1 VKTDLSDEEKRLIA
15 DALSN
20 NIEPPSELM
29 TKLFPGLAEK
39 FDVVKLDRAKVVTLE
54 YAGKRSE
61 AAILNQAS
69 PTDAGSPLQIE
80 RCFKGGSLTGETQ
93 LDLFKKA
100 KEGTDDNWQNLI
112 VQGDNLQFLK
122 TCYRNADPLIKDRVK
137 GKVKLI
143 YIDPPFGTGDEYGNG
158 EAQMSYTAK
167 LKGSEYIETL
177 RERIIFL
184 REILPS
190 DGCLVLRIDYHF
202 GHFIRVILDELFGRE
217 NFRNELVINRI
228 FKNVFGESKFIPTS
242 KDTVYVYSKS
252 DAFEYK
258 DVKVE
263 RDKSR
268 KSFWRHMDDSA
279 GIRHPQER
287 SVFGVVLYP
296 PQGKHFKYNQ
306 KAIDRMIQEERIR
319 LKCQKCGHIHNGP
332 NSEWDGCPI
341 CQEMK
346 PKLQY
351 LVKESTHINLQS
363 NWTDIPG
370 YSTSWN
376 YPTEN
381 SEQLLD
387 RVIKTCSV
395 DGALVIDVF
404 AGSGTT
410 AAVAEKLGRRWIVC
424 DFGKHA
430 IYTMQKRMLRI
441 GESKILGKDLKKNKK
456 YDKPPKPFCV
466 VSTGAYDFSRIMK
479 LRENKDAYIDFVL
492 GLFQSSRDEKDL
504 SGKYR
509 LTNIFGEKDGD
520 PVEVYPV
527 WDNEYLKNIR
537 IDEKYLKG
545 IILQSRGKLKSNY
558 YIITPET
565 CTLIGDTT
573 MKNSA
578 GNDVY
583 FKMLKFP
590 YKILEDVSRNFQ
602 IQQQPSS
609 QENVNNLI
617 NSTGFYF
624 NDDVEIEVERIKQ
637 GLKITR
643 FETKILDKQEKHLK
657 GLDGLAMLLVD
668 VDYDGKIFD
677 MDRTVFAKDI
687 SDDGMIK
694 MTGLTESVAVIA
706 IDKHGNESKALIIVT
721 TQVDRL
727 KAEGC

>member
-1 VKTDLSDEEKRLIA
+1 MVKTDLTEEEKKLIIE
-15 DALSN
+15 ALNN
-20 NIEPPSELM
+20 NIEPPAELM

-39 FDVVKLDRAKVVTLE
+39 FDVAKLDRAKIVTLE

-61 AAILNQAS
+61 AAILNQGS
-69 PTDAGSPLQIE
+69 PTDAGSPLQVE

-100 KEGTDDNWQNLI
+100 KSGTDDNWQNLI

-137 GKVKLI
+137 GKVKLFC
-143 YIDPPFGTGDEYGNG
+143 IDPPFATRSDFKGSGDEK
-158 EAQMSYTAK
+158 SYSDKVNSA
-167 LKGSEYIETL
+167 EFIEGL
-177 RERIIFL
+177 RERLIYMRETLADDGSIYVHLDWKMSHYMKPIMDEIFGVANFL
-184 REILPS
+184 N
-190 DGCLVLRIDYHF
+190 D
-202 GHFIRVILDELFGRE
+202 VIWYYRRWNIESNLFA
-217 NFRNELVINRI
+217 RNHDTLLFYVKKYGQHTFN
-228 FKNVFGESKFIPTS
+228 NMFIP
-242 KDTVYVYSKS
+242 KS
-252 DAFEYK
+252 E
-258 DVKVE
+258 
-263 RDKSR
+263 KS
-268 KSFWRHMDDSA
+268 SA
-279 GIRHPQER
+279 QGKAWK
-287 SVFGVVLYP
+287 SVFNDEGKRVSVQTDEPTKGVPMPDVWE
-296 PQGKHFKYNQ
+296 
-306 KAIDRMIQEERIR
+306 ISMINPVALER
-319 LKCQKCGHIHNGP
+319 KQ
-332 NSEWDGCPI
+332 
-341 CQEMK
+341 
-346 PKLQY
+346 
-351 LVKESTHINLQS
+351 V
-363 NWTDIPG
+363 
-370 YSTSWN
+370 N
-376 YPTEN
+376 YPTQKPEA
-381 SEQLLD
+381 LLERIILASSNPGD
-387 RVIKTCSV
+387 
-395 DGALVIDVF
+395 LVMDIF
-404 AGSGTT
+404 GGSGTT

-441 GESKILGKDLKKNKK
+441 GESKALGNDTSKNQK
-456 YDKPPKPFCV
+456 YGKLPKPFCV

-527 WDNEYLKNIR
+527 WDDEYLKNIR

-545 IILQSRGKLKSNY
+545 IILQSRGKLKGNY

-565 CTLIGDTT
+565 CTVVGDTT

-578 GNDVY
+578 GNDVH

-637 GLKITR
+637 GLKITQ
-643 FETKILDKQEKHLK
+643 FETKILDKQGERLK
-657 GLDGLAMLLVD
+657 GLDGLA
-668 VDYDGKIFD
+668 
-677 MDRTVFAKDI
+677 
-687 SDDGMIK
+687 
-694 MTGLTESVAVIA
+694 
-706 IDKHGNESKALIIVT
+706 
-721 TQVDRL
+721 
-727 KAEGC
+727 

>member
-1 VKTDLSDEEKRLIA
+1 MVKTDLTDEEKKLIIE
-15 DALSN
+15 ALNN
-20 NIEPPSELM
+20 NIELPPELM

-39 FDVVKLDRAKVVTLE
+39 FDVAKLDRAKIATLE

-61 AAILNQAS
+61 AAILNQGS

-100 KEGTDDNWQNLI
+100 KDGTDDNWQNLI

-122 TCYRNADPLIKDRVK
+122 TCHRNADPLIKDRVK
-137 GKVKLI
+137 GKVKLF
-143 YIDPPFGTGDEYGNG
+143 YIDPPFATKSDFGGKNG
-158 EAQMSYTAK
+158 ERSYSDKVATA
-167 LKGSEYIETL
+167 EFIEGL
-177 RERIIFL
+177 RERLIYQ
-184 REILPS
+184 REL
-190 DGCLVLRIDYHF
+190 
-202 GHFIRVILDELFGRE
+202 LDEDGSIYMHLDQKMSHYAKIMMDEVYGKD
-217 NFRNELVINRI
+217 NFRNEIIWKRKTGRGQTN
-228 FKNVFGESKFIPTS
+228 KKPTEFGTQTDFILF
-242 KDTVYVYSKS
+242 YSKS
-252 DAFEYK
+252 SNNFFSNVIKPLKKEYIENFYKYIDENGRKFRIADLSSPSLRPNLIYEYK
-258 DVKVE
+258 GYKPPAKGWAISKQKMQQW
-263 RDKSR
+263 DKEGRLYFPKKKNGRIQR
-268 KSFWRHMDDSA
+268 KRFLDENEGEVVQNLWDDIAIA
-279 GIRHPQER
+279 GPQ
-287 SVFGVVLYP
+287 S
-296 PQGKHFKYNQ
+296 
-306 KAIDRMIQEERIR
+306 DERI
-319 LKCQKCGHIHNGP
+319 
-332 NSEWDGCPI
+332 D
-341 CQEMK
+341 
-346 PKLQY
+346 
-351 LVKESTHINLQS
+351 
-363 NWTDIPG
+363 
-370 YSTSWN
+370 
-376 YPTEN
+376 YPTQKPEA
-381 SEQLLD
+381 LLERIILASSNPD
-387 RVIKTCSV
+387 
-395 DGALVIDVF
+395 DLVMDIF

-441 GESKILGKDLKKNKK
+441 GESKALGKDVKKNQK
-456 YDKPPKPFCV
+456 YGKPPKPFCV

-527 WDNEYLKNIR
+527 WDDEYLKNIR

-545 IILQSRGKLKSNY
+545 IIVQSRGKLKGNY

-565 CTLIGDTT
+565 CTLVGDTT

-578 GNDVY
+578 GNDVH

-602 IQQQPSS
+602 VQQQPSS

-624 NDDVEIEVERIKQ
+624 NDDVEIKVERAKQ

-643 FETKILDKQEKHLK
+643 FETKILDKQGERLK

-687 SDDGMIK
+687 SDEGKVK
-694 MTGLTESVAVIA
+694 MTGLTENIAVIA
-706 IDKHGNESKALIIVT
+706 IDKHGNESKPLIIVT